1 MVNPFDLRTILL
13 AKHAQHVVLI
23 HFPIAL
29 FMTGVGLDLLSR
41 GKRNSQFASAAY
53 WNLSIAAAAVI
64 PTVLTGWLAWH
75 FALED
80 QKIKGL
86 LLLHLLAAS
95 TAHAVGDH
103 VMVGA
108 LADSQNANAP
118 AAIPNSSRTTRSRSY
133 WPHRTS
139 RRLFEWS
146 ELMNHRPPGQ
156 ISTASQST
164 IQLQVGQS
172 A

>member
-1 MVNPFDLRTILL
+1 MVSPFDLRTILL

-41 GKRNSQFASAAY
+41 GKRDSQFADAAY

-75 FALED
+75 FVLED

-95 TAHAVGDH
+95 TATLLVIASWWVHWRIRNTPMPLPRYRIPLELLGV
-103 VMVGA
+103 
-108 LADSQNANAP
+108 
-118 AAIPNSSRTTRSRSY
+118 AAIGLTAHLGGFLSGVNS
-133 WPHRTS
+133 
-139 RRLFEWS
+139 
-146 ELMNHRPPGQ
+146 
-156 ISTASQST
+156 
-164 IQLQVGQS
+164 
-172 A
+172 